1 MGKRFLTERRRTK
14 AYEYAHLFRKDFNIE
29 AEVSEVPVNIVTG
42 TLEKAS
48 FAKVSDCTIEGS
60 LKVGPGSTLIGCVIP
75 KGVSVEVSSCCMLI
89 GVRFS
94 LNDTSSTGKGTVQFG
109 SGCFMLYCGIKVDH
123 YVQIGNELTAIES
136 HMFGDIAIGNNAI
149 IWKSSIT
156 SFSSEIKNDAVILG
170 SELTLHMVNIRN
182 GLTVSAYKD
191 IVSTDTLQWALSE
204 NAAECIRV
212 HRPITFELRGTH
224 SCINCG
230 NGLSLFAYGTL
241 TLQDGGDIGNNVTI
255 INMDDRSTN
264 KYVIPFV
271 ELQKVSAKD
280 NSNMVL
286 GKRMNV
292 YGNRIN
298 LPTVELSIG
307 NSASVLF
314 TGALARAWGHYFGK
328 MSIKDHS
335 TVNL

>member
-14 AYEYAHLFRKDFNIE
+14 AYEYAQLFRKDFNIE

-42 TLEKAS
+42 TLETAS
-48 FAKVSDCTIEGS
+48 FAKVADCTIEGS

-94 LNDTSSTGKGTVQFG
+94 LNDTSINSECTVQLG
-109 SGCFMLYCGIKVDH
+109 SGCFMLYCGIRAGKH
-123 YVQIGNELTAIES
+123 VQIGNDLTAVES
-136 HMFGDIAIGNNAI
+136 HIIGDIGIGNNAI
-149 IWKSSIT
+149 LWKATIT
-156 SFSSEIKNDAVILG
+156 SFSSEIKDDAIILG
-170 SELTLHMVNIRN
+170 SDLILRMVNIRN
-182 GLTVSAYKD
+182 GLTVSAYTD
-191 IVSTDTLQWALSE
+191 IVGTDTLQWALSE

-212 HRPITFELRGTH
+212 HRPTAFELRGTH
-224 SCINCG
+224 GYINCG
-230 NGLSLFAYGTL
+230 NGLSLLAYGAL
-241 TLQDGGDIGNNVTI
+241 SLQDGGDIGNNVTI
-255 INMDDRSTN
+255 INMDDHHTN
-264 KYVIPFV
+264 NVTPSI
-271 ELQKVSAKD
+271 ELQKVIAKD

-292 YGNRIN
+292 YGSRIN
-298 LPTVELSIG
+298 LQTVELSIG